1 MILSILIAHTLQTPT
16 PGAYL
21 LAGGGS
27 TSKAMVAEFAQL
39 CGGKD
44 SKIFVLAQTREDP
57 TKGSSSVD
65 LLKEEG
71 FKDVES
77 ISDKEFDESKKAVL
91 ASKFKKA
98 KGFWVPGGDQNLLI
112 ERFGQKWLHDQIDAQ
127 IKQGASWFG
136 TSAGAMAVS
145 DPMIGGNLPDGNP
158 KIVPGAGL
166 VDILIDTHFRTR
178 KRENRMRFA
187 FHRGKY
193 QMAIGLDE
201 GEWVVIR
208 NNQIEKKFGDPM
220 IVLKESGNY

>member
-1 MILSILIAHTLQTPT
+1 MILPLLVSLSVQTSN
-16 PGAYL
+16 PGAYML
-21 LAGGGS
+21 VGGGS
-27 TSKAMVAEFAQL
+27 TTKPMVAEFARL
-39 CGGKD
+39 CGGKE
-44 SKIFVLAQTREDP
+44 SKVIVLAQTREDP
-57 TKGSSSVD
+57 AKGSSSVD

-71 FKDVES
+71 FKDVELVA
-77 ISDKEFDESKKAVL
+77 DKEIDDSRRAVL
-91 ASKFKKA
+91 AESFKKA

-112 ERFGQKWLHDQIDAQ
+112 ERFGQKWFHDQIDAQ
-127 IKQGASWFG
+127 IKRGANWFG

-166 VDILIDTHFRTR
+166 VDMLIDTHFRTR

-201 GEWVVIR
+201 GEWVIVR

-220 IVLKESGNY
+220 IVLKEQ